1 MKIDR
6 RSVVNATLIGAAGA
20 LLPVRYSWA
29 DGTGSGAIPE
39 QIAARTGSGKSLSL
53 TASDIKD
60 FRASL
65 RGELLL
71 AGGGGYDSA
80 RQLWNG
86 AFDRHPALI
95 ARCAGTA
102 EVIRAVQ
109 FARVHDL
116 LTAVRSGGHSM
127 SGQSGCDGGL
137 VIDLSQMK
145 GISVDPVHRRAEAQP
160 GVLLGELD
168 WETQAFGLATT
179 LGTIPNTGIAG
190 LTLGGGLGRLARK
203 YGLACDNLRSAD
215 VVTADGR
222 LLHASEQ
229 ENPDLFWGLRGGGG
243 NFGIVTRFD
252 YQLHPVGPRV
262 LAGDRIYAL
271 RHARSVLTAV
281 AELADHAPDEMY
293 FDAYVIR
300 APNLPPPGF
309 AVGFEA
315 CYCGELREGERLL
328 EPLKKLGKPLSDS
341 LGAKTYLAAQGVGA
355 KNPAYPAGRSYYTKS
370 GFLVGV
376 SAGLIDE
383 IVRRSE
389 HAPRAVTALDFWQG
403 LGGAAGRVKPDAT
416 AFWNR
421 QANYSL
427 DLEAAWDSRSQNAVN
442 VKAARALWSEL
453 EPFTRGYYIN
463 LESGTDEQRLR
474 ATYGDN
480 YPRLVQLK
488 GKYDPTN
495 LFRLNANVKPT
506 VQA

>member
-1 MKIDR
+1 MSIDR
-6 RSVVNATLIGAAGA
+6 RRFVNAALTAATGA
-20 LLPVRYSWA
+20 LVPVRYLSA
-29 DGTGSGAIPE
+29 QPAGNGAIPGE
-39 QIAARTGSGKSLSL
+39 IAARSGSGRSVTL
-53 TASDIKD
+53 TASAVKD

-65 RGELLL
+65 RGELLW
-71 AGGGGYDSA
+71 AGESGYDSA

-86 AFDRHPALI
+86 SFDRHPALI

-102 EVIRAVQ
+102 DVIRAVQ
-109 FARVHDL
+109 FARSHGL
-116 LTAVRSGGHSM
+116 LTAVRGGGHSF
-127 SGQSGCDGGL
+127 SGQSECDGGL
-137 VIDLSQMK
+137 VIDLSPMK
-145 GISVDPVHRRAEAQP
+145 GIRVDPVRRQAAAQP

-252 YQLHPVGPRV
+252 YLLHPVGPRV
-262 LAGDRIYAL
+262 LAGDRIYTF

-293 FDAYVIR
+293 FDAYAIR
-300 APNLPPPGF
+300 APNLALPGF

-328 EPLKKLGKPLSDS
+328 EPLKKLGKPLFDS
-341 LGAKTYLAAQGVGA
+341 LSAKTYLAAQGVGA

-376 SAGLIDE
+376 STGLIDE

-389 HAPRAVTALDFWQG
+389 DAPRAVRALDFWQG

-427 DLEAAWDSRSQNAVN
+427 DLEAAWDGRSRNAVN

-453 EPFTRGYYIN
+453 EPFTRGYYTN

-474 ATYGDN
+474 TTYGGN
-480 YPRLVQLK
+480 YLRLVQLK
-488 GKYDPTN
+488 DKYDPTN
-495 LFRLNANVKPT
+495 FFRLNANIRPASV
-506 VQA
+506 